1 MKELPLVA
9 LSVLLT
15 SCGGGGG
22 GSPSPTASAPPPATG
37 MSTTSPAASAA
48 MTFNN
53 LSGATSSAIA
63 DANGGSS
70 FTVDTDANGNVKTF
84 TLNISTGGI
93 TKTIRLTPGSAQQVG
108 NPGAAFV
115 VAQSLNFSTF
125 GTWGTSEDNAG
136 NFKFGGFAGGQA
148 TPIAN
153 MPRTGSAVYNGSM
166 AGTATNGTNVFS
178 VVGDAQISANFDAQT
193 VGTNFFNMT
202 KQQVGTNV
210 MIPVTS
216 FSGTSQ
222 LSGNIYAG
230 ALAAA
235 NGLQTG
241 DVRGQFYGPGAQ
253 ETAGVWH
260 ITGAGTTAV
269 GSFGAH

>member
-1 MKELPLVA
+1 MKGLPLVA

-15 SCGGGGG
+15 SCGGGSG
-22 GSPSPTASAPPPATG
+22 GSPSPTASSPPPASGT
-37 MSTTSPAASAA
+37 STTSAASSAA

-53 LSGATSSAIA
+53 VSGATSSAIA

-70 FTVDTDANGNVKTF
+70 FTVDTDAKTL

-93 TKTIRLTPGSAQQVG
+93 TKTIRLTPNSAQQVG

-222 LSGNIYAG
+222 LSGNVYAG

>member
-1 MKELPLVA
+1 MKGLPLVA
-9 LSVLLT
+9 LSALLT

-22 GSPSPTASAPPPATG
+22 GSPSPTASAPPPASGT
-37 MSTTSPAASAA
+37 STTSAASSAA

-53 LSGATSSAIA
+53 VSGATSSAIA

-70 FTVDTDANGNVKTF
+70 FTVDTDANGKTL

-93 TKTIRLTPGSAQQVG
+93 TKTIRLTPNSAQQVG

-148 TPIAN
+148 TPIAD
-153 MPRTGSAVYNGSM
+153 MPRAGSAVYNGSM

-222 LSGNIYAG
+222 LSGNVYAG